1 MAFGFSISCFYLLP
15 KHLTV
20 SYAASPGQVGAV
32 VGIFG
37 LIPSALIVPWLGRTV
52 SALGLPRTLFLAQLL
67 MAASAFA
74 FASLDGIGATMMVL
88 RALQGLA
95 TAGFMTASMAMV
107 CELAPAH
114 RLGQAMGFAGAA
126 SLIMNAI
133 APAVAEPVGARYGF
147 AWVFLLSGAA
157 ALVGALI
164 ARRLP
169 QAAQPAEAS
178 TRPTFPRQAYTVLL
192 AVAIS
197 SAGFYVVMAFLAPLA
212 LSRGIGAVGG
222 FFVAYTI
229 AALAMRTVGSA
240 VTDRLGLG
248 ALRQAGHLHLR
259 RGHRGH
265 RGGRSSLVG
274 LAGPGLRAGARRALP
289 RAHGPAVRR
298 RAAVGAG
305 AAGRVLQRRDEPGH
319 ADRARLRPTGQ
330 SRRAGRGLR
339 GHRRAG
345 GRRGLGAGL

>member
-37 LIPSALIVPWLGRTV
+37 LISVLIVPWLGRTV

-240 VTDRLGLG
+240 APIGWASGGPPGWASSPTARPS
-248 ALRQAGHLHLR
+248 RPSR
-259 RGHRGH
+259 RSVLARWPGWAWASGWRTA
-265 RGGRSSLVG
+265 RSS
-274 LAGPGLRAGARRALP
+274 P
-289 RAHGPAVRR
+289 RSWACCSTACC
-298 RAAVGAG
+298 
-305 AAGRVLQRRDEPGH
+305 
-319 ADRARLRPTGQ
+319 
-330 SRRAGRGLR
+330 SRSGRGWPR
-339 GHRRAG
+339 SPTA
-345 GRRGLGAGL
+345 